1 MATRLGTIRG
11 SNAVGEACA
20 AAGGRAW
27 NRFPLPVILLLGA
40 GLRLWRLDQNGYG
53 TDYYAAGVRSMLTS
67 WHTFFYNAFDPAGF
81 VSVDKPPVAL
91 WVQVA
96 SAKLFGF
103 HGISLLLPQ
112 VLEGVAAVWLV
123 YHLVQRRFG
132 TSAGWLAALFLAVTP
147 VSVVID
153 RSSNTDSCLV
163 LVLLLAAWALT
174 RAAED
179 GSRGLLLLSMAL
191 VGIGFNVKML
201 AAFVVLPTFVLVYF
215 LSAPVGWRRRLVDL
229 AMGGLVL
236 AAVSLSWVLAYD
248 LTPPDQRPFAG
259 SSTTNSMLELAV
271 DHNGLQ
277 RFIPRWRPFRP
288 ARIDPG
294 TGQAATAGAQPGAGA
309 GPLARPGPRGGW
321 PGFGDRVPVGPLRLA
336 DRHLAGQVGWLL
348 PLAILGAGVAA
359 RHVRWRRPL
368 APAHVALILW
378 VGWTLT
384 YGIVYSYA
392 GGIFR
397 AYYLATMAPPLA
409 ALAGIGV
416 MNLWDEYLRRGW
428 PAGLLPGALLLTAA
442 WEAYI
447 ESSALG
453 WKLDEARHGL
463 MAILIAAKNQS
474 GDWRTWLYL
483 ALLGGTLVAVAGL
496 LVTPLRRPLSPL
508 ARGLAAGALGGA
520 LVALLATPGAWA
532 VSSVLSRDSVMLLSA
547 DLSRLA
553 PGDDIASLRARDRAG
568 ELATTRTLVGFLTA
582 NRHGERYL
590 LATESAQLAAPIIIQ
605 TGEAVMAMG
614 GFMGM
619 DPILSPEKLA
629 RMVADRQ
636 IRYVLVGDAA
646 TTGRRL
652 GGAEAAGRPVAAWV
666 RAHGTLVD
674 PALWRSSVPEA
685 SASPP
690 SQAALPGD
698 PNTPRRL
705 FGRGFGARLNNSQLY
720 DLRPESGAIPTPA
733 G

>member
-1 MATRLGTIRG
+1 M
-11 SNAVGEACA
+11 
-20 AAGGRAW
+20 
-27 NRFPLPVILLLGA
+27 
-40 GLRLWRLDQNGYG
+40 WRLDQNGYG
-53 TDYYAAGVRSMLTS
+53 TEYYAAGVRSMLTN
-67 WHTFFYNAFDPAGF
+67 WHNFFYNAFDPAGF

-103 HGISLLLPQ
+103 HGLSLLLPQ
-112 VLEGVAAVWLV
+112 VLEGMASVWLV

-132 TSAGWLAALFLAVTP
+132 MSAGWLAALFLAITP

-179 GSRGLLLLSMAL
+179 GSRGFLMLSMAL
-191 VGIGFNVKML
+191 VGIAFNVKML

-215 LSAPVGWRRRLVDL
+215 LRAPVGWRRRLVDL
-229 AMGGLVL
+229 AMGGLVV

-277 RFIPRWRPFRP
+277 RFIPRWRAFRP

-294 TGQAATAGAQPGAGA
+294 TGQAPMTGAQPGAGA
-309 GPLARPGPRGGW
+309 GPPARPGPRGGW
-321 PGFGDRVPVGPLRLA
+321 PGFGNRVPVGPLRLA

-348 PLAILGAGVAA
+348 PLAILGSWVAA
-359 RHVRWRRPL
+359 RQVRWRRPL
-368 APAHVALILW
+368 APAHAALILW

-416 MNLWDEYLRRGW
+416 VHLWNGYLGRGW
-428 PAGLLPGALLLTAA
+428 PATLLPGALLLTAA

-453 WKLDEARHGL
+453 WKLDESHRGL
-463 MAILIAAKNQS
+463 MALLTAAKEQS

-483 ALLGGTLVAVAGL
+483 VLLGGTLVAVAGL
-496 LVTPLRRPLSPL
+496 LAIPLRRPLSPL

-532 VSSVLSRDSVMLLSA
+532 VSSVLSRDSMMILSA
-547 DLSRLA
+547 DLSRQA
-553 PGDDIASLRARDRAG
+553 PGDDTANLRAQDRASG
-568 ELATTRTLVGFLTA
+568 LATTRKLGGFLTA
-582 NRHGERYL
+582 NRQGERYL
-590 LATESAQLAAPIIIQ
+590 LGTVNAQLAAPIIIQ

-614 GFMGM
+614 GFMGT

-636 IRYVLVGDAA
+636 VRFVVVGDPS

-652 GGAEAAGRPVAAWV
+652 GGAEAAGRPVADWV

-674 PALWRSSVPEA
+674 PALWRSSVPET
-685 SASPP
+685 SPSGP

-698 PNTPRRL
+698 PNAPRRP
-705 FGRGFGARLNNSQLY
+705 FGRGFGTRLSNSQLY
-720 DLRPESGAIPTPA
+720 DLRPEVGVVPA
-733 G
+733 PSE

>member
-1 MATRLGTIRG
+1 MATGLESIRG
-11 SNAVGEACA
+11 SIAVGEVRPAP
-20 AAGGRAW
+20 GWRLGD
-27 NRFPLPVILLLGA
+27 RFALPAIMLLGA

-53 TDYYAAGVRSMLTS
+53 LEYYAAGVRSMLTS
-67 WHTFFYNAFDPAGF
+67 WHNFFYNSFDPAGF
-81 VSVDKPPVAL
+81 VSVDKPPIAL

-103 HGISLLLPQ
+103 HGLSLLLPQ
-112 VLEGVAAVWLV
+112 VLEGVASMWLV

-132 TSAGWLAALFLAVTP
+132 RSAGRLAALFLAITP

-191 VGIGFNVKML
+191 VGIAFNVKML
-201 AAFVVLPTFVLVYF
+201 AAFVVLPAFFLVYF
-215 LSAPVGWRRRLVDL
+215 LGAPVGWRRRLVDL
-229 AMGGLVL
+229 TMATLVL

-248 LTPPDQRPFAG
+248 LTPPDRRPFAG

-271 DHNGLQ
+271 DHNGIQ
-277 RFIPRWRPFRP
+277 RFVPRWRSFRP

-294 TGQAATAGAQPGAGA
+294 TGQAATPGAQLATGSGTPA
-309 GPLARPGPRGGW
+309 GPGLRGGW

-348 PLAILGAGVAA
+348 PLAILGSGVAA

-368 APAHVALILW
+368 APARVALVLW
-378 VGWTLT
+378 VGWTLM
-384 YGIVYSYA
+384 YSIVYSYA

-416 MNLWDEYLRRGW
+416 VSLWDGYLRRGW
-428 PAGLLPGALLLTAA
+428 HAVLLPGALLLTAT
-442 WEAYI
+442 WESYI
-447 ESSALG
+447 ESSTVS
-453 WKLDEARHGL
+453 WKLDESRSGF
-463 MAILIAAKNQS
+463 MAILIGAKEQA
-474 GDWRTWLYL
+474 GDWRTWLYF
-483 ALLGGTLVAVAGL
+483 ALLGGTLMAVTGL
-496 LVTPLRRPLSPL
+496 LMRPLHGPL
-508 ARGLAAGALGGA
+508 SRSTRRMSAGALVVG

-532 VSSVLSRDSVMLLSA
+532 VSSVLSRGSIMLLSA
-547 DLSRLA
+547 DLSRPA
-553 PGDDIASLRARDRAG
+553 PGDDIASLRARDQAG

-582 NRHGERYL
+582 KRQRERYL
-590 LATESAQLAAPIIIQ
+590 LATASAQLAAPIIIQ

-614 GFMGM
+614 GFMGT

-629 RMVADRQ
+629 RMVADKQ
-636 IRYVLVGDAA
+636 IRFAMVADFPP
-646 TTGRRL
+646 TGRRP
-652 GGAEAAGRPVAAWV
+652 GGLEAAGRPVADWV
-666 RAHGTLVD
+666 RANGTLVD

-685 SASPP
+685 GPSPP
-690 SQAALPGD
+690 SQAAPPGD
-698 PNTPRRL
+698 PNTPRRS

>member
-1 MATRLGTIRG
+1 MATRLGTITG
-11 SNAVGEACA
+11 QSVV
-20 AAGGRAW
+20 GRALASAW
-27 NRFPLPVILLLGA
+27 WRERDRIALAAIVLLGA

-53 TDYYAAGVRSMLTS
+53 LEYYAAGVRSMLTS
-67 WHTFFYNAFDPAGF
+67 WHNFFYNSFDPAGF

-91 WVQVA
+91 WAQVA

-103 HGISLLLPQ
+103 HGLSVLLPQ
-112 VLEGVAAVWLV
+112 ALEGVAAVWLI

-132 TSAGWLAALFLAVTP
+132 ASAGRLAALFLAITP

-179 GSRGLLLLSMAL
+179 GSRCLLLLSMAL

-215 LSAPVGWRRRLVDL
+215 LGAPVGGRRRFVDL
-229 AMGGLVL
+229 TMAALVL

-248 LTPPDQRPFAG
+248 LTPPDKRPFAG
-259 SSTTNSMLELAV
+259 SSRTNSMLELAV
-271 DHNGLQ
+271 DHNGIQ
-277 RFIPRWRPFRP
+277 RFIPRWRLFRA
-288 ARIDPG
+288 ARIVPG
-294 TGQAATAGAQPGAGA
+294 TAQSATAGAQPGPGA
-309 GPLARPGPRGGW
+309 GPPARPGLRGGW
-321 PGFGDRVPVGPLRLA
+321 PGFGDRVPVGPLRLF

-348 PLAILGAGVAA
+348 PLAFLGAGVAA
-359 RHVRWRRPL
+359 RRARWRRPL

-416 MNLWDEYLRRGW
+416 VSLWDGYLRRGW
-428 PAGLLPGALLLTAA
+428 HAILLPGALLLTAS

-453 WKLDEARHGL
+453 WKLDESRSGV
-463 MAILIAAKNQS
+463 MAILIAAKEQS

-483 ALLGGTLVAVAGL
+483 ALLGGTLLAAAGL
-496 LVTPLRRPLSPL
+496 LAPPLRGLLSCP
-508 ARGLAAGALGGA
+508 ARGLAAGALGVA
-520 LVALLATPGAWA
+520 LVALLVTPAAWA
-532 VSSVLSRDSVMLLSA
+532 LSGVLARDRGMLLSA

-553 PGDDIASLRARDRAG
+553 PGDDNAGLRFRDTSG
-568 ELATTRTLVGFLTA
+568 GATTTRKLVGFLTA
-582 NRHGERYL
+582 NHQGERYL
-590 LATESAQLAAPIIIQ
+590 LATLSAQLAAPIIIQ

-614 GFMGM
+614 GFMGT
-619 DPILSPEKLA
+619 DPILSPEKLS
-629 RMVADRQ
+629 RMV
-636 IRYVLVGDAA
+636 GDKQVRFVMVDDIS

-652 GGAEAAGRPVAAWV
+652 GTEAAGRPVADWV
-666 RAHGTLVD
+666 RANGKLVD

-685 SASPP
+685 GAVAPN
-690 SQAALPGD
+690 QAFLPRD
-698 PNTPRRL
+698 PNAPRRP
-705 FGRGFGARLNNSQLY
+705 FGRGFGGRVNNSQLY
-720 DLRPESGAIPTPA
+720 DLRPEAGVVPVPSG
-733 G
+733 